1 MYYSFKILASLR
13 EEMNLAMKYAI
24 ILFAAAFFLSA
35 CSSLTGTV
43 SDKSLKAKTSEDLYE
58 ARDLLLSL
66 QNRNINLKTFKGIGK
81 ITFWKNDKKD
91 IITNA
96 VWVGSEP
103 DMLRIVI
110 RNVSWQPIVTFSS
123 DGRWLYFVSHV
134 QQRYYK
140 KRSTK
145 SNLKKII
152 SIPIKA
158 CDILS
163 LLAGRIPVYK
173 HEVESIIKDDPENGY
188 LLILKKR
195 WGNIIEKIYV
205 DGSKNNVRKVEVFD
219 DTGSLLYSVVFDR
232 MQTINGYDVPLRLVF
247 LGGNGNRFQLDIQRY
262 WADISVSPSVFVLNP
277 MD

>member
-1 MYYSFKILASLR
+1 MLNFKLKS
-13 EEMNLAMKYAI
+13 YFFCFI
-24 ILFAAAFFLSA
+24 ITVAFFLSA

-43 SDKSLKAKTSEDLYE
+43 SDKSLKAKASEDLYE

-66 QNRNINLKTFKGIGK
+66 QNRNIKLKTFKGIGK

-103 DMLRIVI
+103 DMLRVVI
-110 RNVSWQPIVTFSS
+110 KNVSWQPIVTFAS
-123 DGRWLYFVSHV
+123 DGKWFYFVSHV

-140 KRSTK
+140 KRSTS
-145 SNLKKII
+145 SNLKKLI

-158 CDILS
+158 DDILS

-173 HEVESIIKDDPENGY
+173 HEFKSIIKDDAENGY

-195 WGNIIEKIYV
+195 WGTIIEKIYV
-205 DGSKNNVRKVEVFD
+205 DGSKNNIRKVEVFD

-232 MQTINGYDVPLRLVF
+232 MQTINGYDVPLRLLF
-247 LGGNGNRFQLDIQRY
+247 SGGNGNGFQLNIQRY
-262 WADISVSPSVFVLNP
+262 WTDISVLPSVFVLNP
-277 MD
+277 LD